1 MYLIILN
8 FIEFLSSVAMWPSTG
23 QLLTVRA
30 INLNFLELSVSGPT
44 FILIFLLYVEGL
56 MSLDDFSCSTDPLKY
71 KILANHHRYYIS
83 LYLSIQCIFSFSFS
97 HPEAAFL
104 ILSWL
109 QLFFTRNFCNLF
121 LTLYFAQNSAKNW
134 LAAAKDLLQQQETK
148 HRAWVLEGIISNY

>member
-1 MYLIILN
+1 
-8 FIEFLSSVAMWPSTG
+8 MWPSTG

-30 INLNFLELSVSGPT
+30 IDLNFLELSVSGPT

-56 MSLDDFSCSTDPLKY
+56 MTLDDFSCSTDPLKY
-71 KILANHHRYYIS
+71 KIFANHHPYYIS

-109 QLFFTRNFCNLF
+109 QLFLQGIFAIYFWHCILHK
-121 LTLYFAQNSAKNW
+121 TLQKKLVGGSKRFITAAGNEAPCLSPRGNYF
-134 LAAAKDLLQQQETK
+134 
-148 HRAWVLEGIISNY
+148 